1 MRFLQTGEMSMK
13 LRSYL
18 IDRFSLII
26 SYFVSILLFGLVL
39 QLQVFLEKRSLDW
52 STWLYGLLLAIVV
65 FIVYLIYDYRKRSVF
80 LNRIEQYIA
89 EGHTLHD
96 ALLIDDSYTFEQEMI
111 VEAFTMLRQQYMNE
125 VHQQHAKEQQQIIFM
140 NQWIHQMKTPV
151 SVIEL
156 LLQKFGS
163 AHREARETVESIREE
178 NNRILH
184 GLDLA
189 LHMAR
194 LEQFAKDY
202 KVEIVNVI
210 EVVREVINQNRKSF
224 IQSSVYPKV
233 MFEGDMCMVASDR
246 KWLSIAI
253 NQIVINAIKY
263 TKISPADKKE
273 IQFQIEEKEQ
283 KVLLHICDNG
293 IGIPKQDMK
302 RVFEPFFTGTN
313 GRKTREA
320 TGMGLYITKE
330 ICDNLH
336 HGIQVQSI
344 EGEGTTFTFQFAKDT
359 EYHALMRKMTKL

>member
-1 MRFLQTGEMSMK
+1 MK
-13 LRSYL
+13 LKGYL
-18 IDRFSLII
+18 IDRFPLIVSYIVSLC
-26 SYFVSILLFGLVL
+26 LFGLVL
-39 QLQVFLEKRSLDW
+39 QLQGLLEKRSIQW
-52 STWLYGLLLAIVV
+52 STWLYGLLLATIV
-65 FIVYLIYDYRKRSVF
+65 FIIYLIYDYRKRSVF

-89 EGHTLHD
+89 GGHTLHD
-96 ALLIDDSYTFEQEMI
+96 SLLIDASYMAEQEMI
-111 VEAFTMLRQQYMNE
+111 VEAFILLRQQYMNE
-125 VHQQHAKEQQQIIFM
+125 VHQQHAKDQQQMIFM

-156 LLQKFGS
+156 LLQKFGK

-202 KVEIVNVI
+202 KVEVVNVL

-233 MFEGDMCMVASDR
+233 MFEEETCTIASDR
-246 KWLSIAI
+246 KWISIAI
-253 NQIVINAIKY
+253 NQIVMNAIKY
-263 TKISPADKKE
+263 TKISQVDKKE

-283 KVLLHICDNG
+283 TVLLHICDTG
-293 IGIPKQDMK
+293 IGIPKQDIK

-336 HGIQVQSI
+336 HGIYVQST
-344 EGEGTTFTFQFAKDT
+344 EGESTTFTFQFAKDK